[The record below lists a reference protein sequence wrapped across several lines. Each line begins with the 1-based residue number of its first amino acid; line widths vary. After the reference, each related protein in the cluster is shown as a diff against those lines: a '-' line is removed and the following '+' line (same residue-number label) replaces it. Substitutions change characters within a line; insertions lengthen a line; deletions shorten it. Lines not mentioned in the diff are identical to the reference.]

1 MVEPVAS
8 SRGPE
13 AVMAEAPLRSTRPPP
28 GAAGAPIWE
37 SSRRKSGAPLRKWGE
52 GWGAVSRPGV
62 AGKLSDPPPS
72 RVMKEAAPATP
83 TSGKTNWL
91 SASSRGVVRLLST
104 TPRTGP
110 ARLMVKQSGQGG
122 LVPVA
127 ARAGEF
133 RMRTLGSWKMSG
145 CPATVVVSVLPPDRL
160 KIGPVVVT
168 LLPSGRLSSG
178 ALPLALRL
186 LPPILTSG
194 WLLSGASTATSVPG
208 VCTRVLSET
217 LALLLRSRRRPLAL
231 FGPPRSAATLR
242 VFPSPAPA
250 ARASA
255 TRAPPLIVTK
265 GPRLLNV
272 LPPLSVT
279 SAPARLTTVEPLVPS
294 VGPNTFI
301 ELPLFKATS
310 EPPPAAA
317 EVPIWESVRLK
328 SAAAVLTNS
337 SELLEAVRREE
348 VVGNVSEEC
357 RVRNEP
363 FTSTPRSG
371 SSVSGV
377 VRLLSTMLRS
387 VLVVRLVPSTLNSG
401 DAASVSMRADSF
413 ISRTG
418 PWATPSIWRSP
429 WTKMLVPV
437 ALTSGKPPGNPEPGE
452 RVSRPEMVPGSGVAV
467 NVASEAPAGSW
478 SVLLSTRK

>member
-37 SSRRKSGAPLRKWGE
+37 SSRRKSGAPFTKLRE
-52 GWGAVSRPGV
+52 LLEAVSRAEV
-62 AGKLSDPPPS
+62 AGKLSDAPAS
-72 RVMKEAAPATP
+72 RVMKEAVPATP

-110 ARLMVKQSGQGG
+110 ARLMVKQSGQGA

-145 CPATVVVSVLPPDRL
+145 CPATVVVSVLPP
-160 KIGPVVVT
+160 
-168 LLPSGRLSSG
+168 GRLSSG

-186 LPPILTSG
+186 RPTILTSG

-357 RVRNEP
+357 RVRNEAV
-363 FTSTPRSG
+363 TSTQRSG